1 MASDAP
7 ILIVA
12 GGSRGIGAAAAKLA
26 GGRGFDVAVNYLRD
40 DKAAEAAVAAIK
52 QSGRRAIAVKGD
64 MGREEDIARLFAT
77 VERDLGA
84 PTHLIYSC
92 GITGSPSR
100 FEAVATETLR
110 EVFDV
115 NAIGPL
121 ICVRSLLKH
130 AAKSRGGPGG
140 AVVLLSSAAATIGG
154 AGEYVWYAA
163 SKGAIDSMTLGLAR
177 ELAGEGIRVNAV
189 APGLID
195 TEIHAPGRLERLA
208 PSTPIGRIGTA
219 EEVAEAIVFLL
230 SDAASYIT
238 GSVLRV
244 GGGR

>member
-1 MASDAP
+1 MASAP

-26 GGRGFDVAVNYLRD
+26 GERGFDVAVNYLRD
-40 DKAAEAAVAAIK
+40 DKAAEAVVAAIK

-64 MGREEDIARLFAT
+64 MGREEDIDRLFPT
-77 VERDLGA
+77 VARDLGA
-84 PTHLIYSC
+84 PTHLVYSC

-100 FEAVATETLR
+100 LEAVATKTLR

-121 ICVRSLLKH
+121 ICMRKLIKH
-130 AAKSRGGPGG
+130 AAKSHGGPGG

-195 TEIHAPGRLERLA
+195 TEIHVPGRLERLA
-208 PSTPIGRIGTA
+208 PSTPIGRVGTA
-219 EEVAEAIVFLL
+219 QEVAEAIVFLL

-238 GSVLRV
+238 ASVLRV

>member
-1 MASDAP
+1 MASAP

-26 GGRGFDVAVNYLRD
+26 GARGFDVAVNYLRD
-40 DKAAEAAVAAIK
+40 DKAAEAVVGAIK
-52 QSGRRAIAVKGD
+52 QSGRRAVAVKGD
-64 MGREEDIARLFAT
+64 MGREEDIDRLFAT

-84 PTHLIYSC
+84 PTHLVYSC

-100 FEAVATETLR
+100 LEAVATKTLR

-121 ICVRSLLKH
+121 LCMRNLLKH

-195 TEIHAPGRLERLA
+195 TEIHVPGRLERLA
-208 PSTPIGRIGTA
+208 PSTPIGRVGTA
-219 EEVAEAIVFLL
+219 QEVAEAIVFLL

-238 GSVLRV
+238 ASVLRV

>member
-1 MASDAP
+1 MASAP

-26 GGRGFDVAVNYLRD
+26 GARGFDVAVNYLRD
-40 DKAAEAAVAAIK
+40 DQAADRVVAAIK

-64 MGREEDIARLFAT
+64 MGREEDIDRLFAT
-77 VERDLGA
+77 VERELGA
-84 PTHLIYSC
+84 PSHLIYSC

-100 FEAVATETLR
+100 VEAVATKTLR

-121 ICVRSLLKH
+121 LCMRRLIKY
-130 AAKSRGGPGG
+130 AAKSHGGAGG

-189 APGLID
+189 QPGLID

-208 PSTPIGRIGTA
+208 PSTPIGRVGTA
-219 EEVAEAIVFLL
+219 DEVAEAIVFLL

-238 GSVLRV
+238 ASVLRV

>member
-1 MASDAP
+1 MASAP

-26 GGRGFDVAVNYLRD
+26 GERGFDVAVNYLRD
-40 DKAAEAAVAAIK
+40 DKAAEAVVAAIK

-64 MGREEDIARLFAT
+64 MGREEDIDRLFRT

-84 PTHLIYSC
+84 PTHLVYSC

-100 FEAVATETLR
+100 LEAVATKTLR

-121 ICVRSLLKH
+121 LCMRNLINH

-177 ELAGEGIRVNAV
+177 ELAPEGIRVNAV

-195 TEIHAPGRLERLA
+195 TEIHVPGRLERLA
-208 PSTPIGRIGTA
+208 PSTPIGRVGTA
-219 EEVAEAIVFLL
+219 QEVAEAVVFLL

-238 GSVLRV
+238 ASVLRV

>member
-1 MASDAP
+1 
-7 ILIVA
+7 
-12 GGSRGIGAAAAKLA
+12 
-26 GGRGFDVAVNYLRD
+26 
-40 DKAAEAAVAAIK
+40 
-52 QSGRRAIAVKGD
+52 
-64 MGREEDIARLFAT
+64 MGREEDIDRLFAT
-77 VERDLGA
+77 VARDLGA
-84 PTHLIYSC
+84 PTHLVYSC

-100 FEAVATETLR
+100 LEAVATKTLR

-121 ICVRSLLKH
+121 IAMRNLIKH

-195 TEIHAPGRLERLA
+195 TEIHMPGRLERLA
-208 PSTPIGRIGTA
+208 PSTPIGRVGTA
-219 EEVAEAIVFLL
+219 QEVAEAIVFLL

-238 GSVLRV
+238 ASVLRV

>member
-1 MASDAP
+1 
-7 ILIVA
+7 
-12 GGSRGIGAAAAKLA
+12 
-26 GGRGFDVAVNYLRD
+26 
-40 DKAAEAAVAAIK
+40 
-52 QSGRRAIAVKGD
+52 
-64 MGREEDIARLFAT
+64 
-77 VERDLGA
+77 
-84 PTHLIYSC
+84 
-92 GITGSPSR
+92 
-100 FEAVATETLR
+100 
-110 EVFDV
+110 
-115 NAIGPL
+115 
-121 ICVRSLLKH
+121 
-130 AAKSRGGPGG
+130 
-140 AVVLLSSAAATIGG
+140 VVLLSSAAATIGG

-208 PSTPIGRIGTA
+208 PSTPIGRVGTA
-219 EEVAEAIVFLL
+219 QEVAEAIVFLL

>member
-1 MASDAP
+1 MASVP

-26 GGRGFDVAVNYLRD
+26 GERGFDVAVNYLRD
-40 DKAAEAAVAAIK
+40 DKAAEAVVAAIK

-64 MGREEDIARLFAT
+64 MGREEDIDRLFAT

-100 FEAVATETLR
+100 IEAVATKTLR

-121 ICVRSLLKH
+121 ICMRRLIKH
-130 AAKSRGGPGG
+130 AAKSHGGPGG

-195 TEIHAPGRLERLA
+195 TEIHVPGRLERLA
-208 PSTPIGRIGTA
+208 PSTPIGRVGTA
-219 EEVAEAIVFLL
+219 QEVAEAIVFLL

-238 GSVLRV
+238 ASVLRV

>member
-1 MASDAP
+1 MASAP

-26 GGRGFDVAVNYLRD
+26 GERGFAVAVTFLRD
-40 DKAAEAAVAAIK
+40 DKAAAAVVAAIK

-64 MGREEDIARLFAT
+64 MGQEEDIDRLFAT

-100 FEAVATETLR
+100 LEAVATKTLR

-121 ICVRSLLKH
+121 VCMRHLTKH
-130 AAKSRGGPGG
+130 AAKSHGGPGG
-140 AVVLLSSAAATIGG
+140 ARVLASSAAAT
-154 AGEYVWYAA
+154 
-163 SKGAIDSMTLGLAR
+163 
-177 ELAGEGIRVNAV
+177 
-189 APGLID
+189 
-195 TEIHAPGRLERLA
+195 
-208 PSTPIGRIGTA
+208 
-219 EEVAEAIVFLL
+219 
-230 SDAASYIT
+230 
-238 GSVLRV
+238 
-244 GGGR
+244 

>member
-1 MASDAP
+1 MASAP

-26 GGRGFDVAVNYLRD
+26 GERGFDVAVNYLRD

-52 QSGRRAIAVKGD
+52 QSGRRAVAVKGD
-64 MGREEDIARLFAT
+64 MGREEDIDRLFAT

-84 PTHLIYSC
+84 PTHLVYSC

-100 FEAVATETLR
+100 LEAVATKTLR

-121 ICVRSLLKH
+121 ICMRNLIKH

-195 TEIHAPGRLERLA
+195 TEIHVPGRLERLA
-208 PSTPIGRIGTA
+208 PSTPIGRVGTA
-219 EEVAEAIVFLL
+219 QEVAEAIVFLL

-238 GSVLRV
+238 ASVLRV

>member
-1 MASDAP
+1 MASVP

-26 GGRGFDVAVNYLRD
+26 GERGFDVAVNYLRD
-40 DKAAEAAVAAIK
+40 DKAAEAVVAAIK

-64 MGREEDIARLFAT
+64 MGREEDIDRLFAT

-100 FEAVATETLR
+100 IEAVATKTLR

-115 NAIGPL
+115 NAIGPILCMRRL
-121 ICVRSLLKH
+121 IKH
-130 AAKSRGGPGG
+130 AAKSHGGPGG

-195 TEIHAPGRLERLA
+195 TEIHVPGRLERLA
-208 PSTPIGRIGTA
+208 PSTPIGRVGTA
-219 EEVAEAIVFLL
+219 QEVAEAIVFLL

-238 GSVLRV
+238 ASVLRV

>member
-26 GGRGFDVAVNYLRD
+26 GARGFDVAVNYLRD
-40 DKAAEAAVAAIK
+40 DKAAAAVVAAIK
-52 QSGRRAIAVKGD
+52 QSGRHAIAVKAD
-64 MGREEDIARLFAT
+64 MGREEDIDRLFAT
-77 VERDLGA
+77 VARDLGA

-100 FEAVATETLR
+100 LDAVATKTLR

-121 ICVRSLLKH
+121 LCMRHLIRH

-195 TEIHAPGRLERLA
+195 TEIHVPGRLERLG
-208 PSTPIGRIGTA
+208 PSTPMGRVGTA
-219 EEVAEAIVFLL
+219 DEVAEAIVFLL

-238 GSVLRV
+238 ASVLRV